1 MVDRAE
7 VDLDGVHDKR
17 MVDRAQNVKLSL
29 SIIFIARL
37 QRDRFHREL
46 DLVVVALLHELDNT
60 VLAGAKRFAHIV
72 QFEDF
77 LRLENARKARQR
89 LRKVH
94 SSLATNVIKHVSR
107 PVLETIVLGGD
118 EGGLTGTI

>member
-17 MVDRAQNVKLSL
+17 MVDRAKNVKLSL
-29 SIIFIARL
+29 SVIFVARL
-37 QRDRFHREL
+37 QRDRFDSEL
-46 DLVVVALLHELDNT
+46 DLVVVALLHELDNA

-77 LRLENARKARQR
+77 LRLENARKAR
-89 LRKVH
+89 
-94 SSLATNVIKHVSR
+94 
-107 PVLETIVLGGD
+107 
-118 EGGLTGTI
+118 